1 MSRTTVTRAVVVK
14 QSSLDATRRDV
25 RYTSLLLLEARMDA
39 LKKDLLN
46 DARLVKFVKMMKV
59 GVPVDN
65 VCLKLRAEGF
75 TEAEIAKV
83 GLRA

>member
-1 MSRTTVTRAVVVK
+1 
-14 QSSLDATRRDV
+14 
-25 RYTSLLLLEARMDA
+25 MDA

-75 TEAEIAKV
+75 TEAEIVKV